1 MAILLLLIT
10 ISTKTRVIVFHNAST
25 DTPDVENRGGVNAQL
40 ISDGQRD
47 IYKSE

>member
-10 ISTKTRVIVFHNAST
+10 ISSKTRVLAFHNAPT

-40 ISDGQRD
+40 TSDGQRHL
-47 IYKSE
+47 